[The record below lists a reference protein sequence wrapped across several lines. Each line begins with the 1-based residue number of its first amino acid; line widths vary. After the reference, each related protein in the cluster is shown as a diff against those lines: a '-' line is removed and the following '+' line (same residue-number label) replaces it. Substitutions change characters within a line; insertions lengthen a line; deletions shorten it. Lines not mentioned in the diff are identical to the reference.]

1 MDYSWVR
8 NIINIYNINIIIIVN
23 YLPVNFSG
31 SVMACEFLVL
41 NGAKI
46 NAVDTDG
53 NTALHLAAL
62 YGSTGQVYKKYG
74 RTAE

>member
-1 MDYSWVR
+1 M
-8 NIINIYNINIIIIVN
+8 IIY
-23 YLPVNFSG
+23 SG

-46 NAVDTDG
+46 NAIDADG

-62 YGSTGQVYKKYG
+62 YGSTGQVMIKPYFTPANHKWSQMSKDTYSAF
-74 RTAE
+74 RFAFY